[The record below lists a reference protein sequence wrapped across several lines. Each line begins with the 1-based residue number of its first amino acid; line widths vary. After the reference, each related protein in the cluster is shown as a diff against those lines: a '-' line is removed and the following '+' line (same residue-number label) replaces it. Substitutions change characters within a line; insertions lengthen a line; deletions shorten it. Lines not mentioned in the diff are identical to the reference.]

1 MYVTTEKG
9 RINKVYYVPP
19 PDGVEY
25 VEVDGYELSGRFDDY
40 VVINGEL
47 VYSPTDAHKDL
58 DDEKALKLYSV
69 NGKAEAF
76 VYTAARTYEV
86 PEFEKNT
93 WVLQAKESKAWK
105 ADPSTPTPLMD
116 MIAKQR
122 GVPRELLLEKAY
134 AKAVKFEMLTA
145 CIAGQRQKYVD
156 RINAAQTLEDLDF
169 EVEYNC
175 EM

>member
-1 MYVTTEKG
+1 MDEPLGEGWYQ
-9 RINKVYYVPP
+9 VPDMDFARP
-19 PDGVEY
+19 LY
-25 VEVDGYELSGRFDDY
+25 DY
-40 VVINGEL
+40 VFDGEGIKL
-47 VYSPTDAHKDL
+47 DYSPAEYLPVK
-58 DDEKALKLYSV
+58 KADKLSEV
-69 NGKAEAF
+69 NFKAEAF

-122 GVPRELLLEKAY
+122 DVPRELLLEKAY

-145 CIAGQRQKYVD
+145 CVAGQRQKHVD

-169 EVEYNC
+169 EVEYKC